1 MTSATYTH
9 SFIDTH
15 CHLFWNSFAD
25 DLEEVIARARASG
38 VNRIII
44 PSTNFDTLD
53 QALNIAHRIDDVF
66 VAAGIHPQDAKD
78 IPEDYLNQ
86 LRTYCSSSKV
96 IAIGEIGLDYHYDYC
111 PKEIQKNVLEHQ
123 LELAKELDLPVIL
136 HNRDS
141 DNDLIDIISSH
152 QDGKLRGQF
161 HCFVGS
167 IEFAQRA
174 LDLGFHISFTGN
186 VTYKKSSLDEVIAYI
201 PDDKLLIETD
211 APFMTPTPYRGKRNE
226 PSYIPL
232 IAERFA
238 SARKHNIEH
247 IAQITTRN
255 AEILFKIEK
264 IN

>member
-1 MTSATYTH
+1 MTSPIAIP
-9 SFIDTH
+9 SFTDTH
-15 CHLFWNSFAD
+15 CHLFWNSFVD

-53 QALNIAHRIDDVF
+53 QALYIAHRFEDMF

-78 IPEDYLNQ
+78 LPDDYVNR
-86 LRTYCSSSKV
+86 LRSYCSSSKV

-141 DNDLIDIISSH
+141 DNDLINIISSH

-167 IEFAQRA
+167 IEFAKRA
-174 LDLGFHISFTGN
+174 LDLGFHISFTGK

-201 PDDKLLIETD
+201 PDDRLMIETD
-211 APFMTPTPYRGKRNE
+211 APFMTPTPHRGKRNE
-226 PSYIPL
+226 PAYIPL

-238 SARKHNIEH
+238 SARQQNIEH
-247 IAQITTRN
+247 IAEITSVN
-255 AEILFKIEK
+255 ALRLFRIPNE
-264 IN
+264 